1 MPSNLIQVQISISFW
16 QSQQT
21 ESTKKL
27 VFLKAIYFDAF
38 VLDSLNYVSFFFFT
52 LMKFVALRLLEDY
65 IESIEGMKKHL
76 ARRTQ
81 PSNLLF
87 FGELHGSAK

>member
-1 MPSNLIQVQISISFW
+1 MILEDLGWGMHLMPSNLIQVQISISFW

-38 VLDSLNYVSFFFFT
+38 VLDSLNYVSFFF
-52 LMKFVALRLLEDY
+52 LYSHEICCPKVA
-65 IESIEGMKKHL
+65 G
-76 ARRTQ
+76 
-81 PSNLLF
+81 
-87 FGELHGSAK
+87 GLHRIHWGHEETPGP